1 MSCNYISWF
10 LDNIEDL
17 LVGKKVTENSAV
29 SVARFDGL
37 VVASTAWNSSNASD
51 TVNIYELDIG
61 FTNQSFQELASLV
74 DFDQE
79 WHPVEVRI
87 DNRLNGPVLRPWQ
100 MVEAERVPG
109 HQISVFK
116 RLPGYYY
123 TPNDAIQGGAQ
134 H

>member
-79 WHPVEVRI
+79 WHPVEV
-87 DNRLNGPVLRPWQ
+87 
-100 MVEAERVPG
+100 
-109 HQISVFK
+109 
-116 RLPGYYY
+116 
-123 TPNDAIQGGAQ
+123 
-134 H
+134 